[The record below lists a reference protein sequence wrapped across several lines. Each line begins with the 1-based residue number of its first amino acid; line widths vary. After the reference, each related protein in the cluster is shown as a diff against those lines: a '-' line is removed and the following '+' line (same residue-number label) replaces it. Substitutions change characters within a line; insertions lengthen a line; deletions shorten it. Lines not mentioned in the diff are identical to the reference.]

1 MTIKNVLDYFK
12 YFAKLLAIEN
22 NQHKNFS
29 LKHHIIPETGFY
41 EALQS
46 MQRVKIADVYI
57 NKQLLGS
64 DALNFSNRI
73 VTVKNEM
80 KLSISSN
87 LKESIKST
95 TIDIF
100 NKYNEGGSIISKIRV
115 EGKDIRDND
124 VLIDTSFMNKQEQ
137 ITIERN
143 TDTGELAT
151 DQIYSEL
158 TELIKFI

>member
-1 MTIKNVLDYFK
+1 
-12 YFAKLLAIEN
+12 
-22 NQHKNFS
+22 
-29 LKHHIIPETGFY
+29 
-41 EALQS
+41 

>member
-1 MTIKNVLDYFK
+1 MVF
-12 YFAKLLAIEN
+12 FS